1 MLPKFAWLWNSP
13 HIPLALC
20 AAEPTF
26 ENANPRQP
34 SHFRDGARGGW
45 ELMWLLN
52 QPPS

>member
-26 ENANPRQP
+26 EMLIQGNPP
-34 SHFRDGARGGW
+34 ISEMGPEVDGNSCGF
-45 ELMWLLN
+45 
-52 QPPS
+52 